1 MRTKVI
7 ELIGVP
13 MDLGAGRRG
22 VDMGPSAFRIAHIV
36 ERIEALGCE
45 VHELGDID
53 VPIPEMRPAGDD
65 RARYL
70 EEIAGVCEAL
80 YERVGES
87 LASACLPIVL
97 GGDHSLAVGSVAGS
111 AAACRELADLTATA
125 VAAGR
130 IPVSL
135 GGDHSLAAGSIP
147 GVARALRQG
156 GGELGVIW
164 VDAHADMN
172 TPDSS
177 PSGNVHGMPL
187 AACLGRGPRELTAIG
202 GAQPSVTPER
212 TVLLGI
218 RNLDETE
225 KQLVRDSGVH
235 AFTMTEIDQRGLFP
249 VLREALDIATAG
261 GARLHLSFDLD
272 SVDPAIAPG
281 VGTPVRG
288 GLSYREAH
296 LIMETAAECGALTTL
311 DLVEV
316 NPILD
321 TRNATAELAVEL
333 ALSAIGQRIL

>member
-1 MRTKVI
+1 MRKGRVD
-7 ELIGVP
+7 LIGVP

-36 ERIEALGCE
+36 ERIEALGYE
-45 VHELGDID
+45 AHDAGDVE
-53 VPIPEMRPAGDD
+53 VPIPEMGRRGDA

-70 EEIAGVCEAL
+70 AEITQVCQAL
-80 YERVGES
+80 YQRVHAGLE
-87 LASACLPIVL
+87 ADCMPIVL

-111 AAACRELADLTATA
+111 AASAH
-125 VAAGR
+125 AAG
-130 IPVSL
+130 
-135 GGDHSLAAGSIP
+135 A
-147 GVARALRQG
+147 
-156 GGELGVIW
+156 ELGLIW

-187 AACLGRGPRELTAIG
+187 AACLGNGPAELAAIG
-202 GAQPSVTPER
+202 GDEPSVKPER
-212 TVLLGI
+212 TVLLGL
-218 RNLDETE
+218 RNLDEQE
-225 KQLVRDSGVH
+225 KQLVRDAGVY
-235 AFTMTEIDQRGLFP
+235 AYTMSEIDQRGLYA
-249 VLREALDIATAG
+249 VIREAIEIATAG
-261 GARLHLSFDLD
+261 DAWLHLSFDLD
-272 SVDPAIAPG
+272 SVDPAVAPG

>member
-1 MRTKVI
+1 MREKVDI
-7 ELIGVP
+7 IGVP

-22 VDMGPSAFRIAHIV
+22 VDMGPSAFRIARIC
-36 ERIEALGCE
+36 ERIHELGPE
-45 VHELGDID
+45 VHELGDIE
-53 VPIPEMRPAGDD
+53 VPIPEMLQPGEE
-65 RARYL
+65 RARFL
-70 EEIAGVCEAL
+70 AEIAGVCEVL
-80 YERVGES
+80 YERVCRS
-87 LASACLPIVL
+87 LEASCLPIVV
-97 GGDHSLAVGSVAGS
+97 GGDHSLSVGSVAGS
-111 AAACRELADLTATA
+111 AAAAR
-125 VAAGR
+125 AAGA
-130 IPVSL
+130 PL
-135 GGDHSLAAGSIP
+135 GL
-147 GVARALRQG
+147 
-156 GGELGVIW
+156 IW

-172 TPDSS
+172 TPETS

-187 AACLGRGPRELTAIG
+187 AACLGQGPRALAEIG
-202 GAQPSVTPER
+202 GSEPSVSPER

-218 RNLDETE
+218 RNLDEKE
-225 KQLVRDSGVH
+225 KQIVRNSGVH
-235 AFTMTEIDQRGLFP
+235 AFTMTEIDRRGIFE
-249 VLREALDIATAG
+249 VFQEALELATAG

-272 SVDPAIAPG
+272 SVDPTVAPG

>member
-111 AAACRELADLTATA
+111 AAAAR
-125 VAAGR
+125 AAGV
-130 IPVSL
+130 PL
-135 GGDHSLAAGSIP
+135 GL
-147 GVARALRQG
+147 
-156 GGELGVIW
+156 IW